1 MNYGTIYTLYFRSRK
16 EEDNYTVEIQKEGYT
31 GRVAELTGSGDAP
44 FSVEIADD
52 DFLYVPTRFS
62 TATIRVVGN
71 DYLQS
76 LYSTGYQQYRVNFKQ
91 GNKIVWTGFVTPELY
106 TQDYTSNKFDLE
118 VQCVSAMNT
127 LEYINYKLKNE
138 TDKGFI
144 SLWELLTRCVLES
157 RGSYSAIYIP
167 HVYAKNLADYDANT
181 NILQSMTISEQ
192 NFFDEDDKPMTL
204 KEVIEELCKFLNW
217 TCVDY
222 KGALYF
228 VDVDH
233 RGDYYKYVPNFS
245 SYTFESG
252 NVVSVQNV
260 GFSGA
265 DHTLDILGGYN
276 KAIVKTS
283 NYNVG
288 QVFPEEEFNKLKRFG
303 VESKTEKKNHITL
316 KRFYLPDTY
325 KLYRYAKNN
334 DVPLPDKNLSN
345 YENNPNDVIGAMLIK
360 RCEYNIVNGEPDITN
375 YNWENLIQVRSY
387 REKGYQING
396 AQILEFAHPLPV
408 ASYADGAIAI
418 NLSIQVTMNTDLTI
432 GYVKQSGWLDMRC
445 SLSIG
450 ENYFN
455 GSNWVKD
462 SSAYFDIEFLLK
474 DYDGNS
480 FVRNINTKKLSMP
493 YDGLDGYVIPLPEDR
508 VLTGAIKFCLYE
520 LTENYKHTN
529 TGGKDEIHNTA
540 NDGYG
545 YYIKDLKMNYKLRDD
560 LSELSDNSDRYYENI
575 VNEGY
580 INELDEIEFKISSYN
595 NDGACY
601 SKVMLGDNYLTDNL
615 YSSIEQKL
623 VRPEEHL
630 IRRIINQYG
639 ATKFKLTQILVD
651 DEAIT
656 PITTI
661 TDKFQPNKRFTITG
675 GTIDF
680 AMNQF
685 NCKMIENGRY

>member
-1 MNYGTIYTLYFRSRK
+1 MSYGTIYTLPFRSRK
-16 EEDNYTVEIQKEGYT
+16 EDVCLVEIQKEGYT
-31 GRVAELTGSGDAP
+31 GRVIELTGSGEAP

-52 DFLYVPTRFS
+52 DFLYTPVRFS
-62 TATIRVVGN
+62 TAAIRVVGG
-71 DYLQS
+71 DHLQS
-76 LYSTGYQQYRVNFKQ
+76 LYSTGYRQYRVIFKRA
-91 GNKIVWTGFVTPELY
+91 GSVTWCGFIKPELY
-106 TQDYTSNKFDLE
+106 TQDYSGTIFELE
-118 VQCVSAMNT
+118 IECISAMSV
-127 LEYINYKLKNE
+127 LEYIEYKQKSE
-138 TDKGFI
+138 EGKGFVT
-144 SLWELLTRCVLES
+144 LWELLTRCVSES
-157 RGSYSAIYIP
+157 RGSYSSVYLP
-167 HVYAKNLADYDANT
+167 HVYAGSESDYTAWRNV
-181 NILQSMTISEQ
+181 LQDMTISEQ
-192 NFFDEDDKPMTL
+192 NFFDEDDKPMKL
-204 KEVIEELCKFLNW
+204 KEVLEELCRFLNW
-217 TCVDY
+217 TCVDWQ
-222 KGALYF
+222 GALYF
-228 VDVDH
+228 IDTDH
-233 RGDYYKYVPNFS
+233 AGDYYKYALDFS
-245 SYTFESG
+245 SYTTVRGFT
-252 NVVSVQNV
+252 VSVQKVN
-260 GFSGA
+260 FSGS
-265 DHTLDILGGYN
+265 DHALDILSGYN
-276 KAIVKTS
+276 KVTVKTS
-283 NYNVG
+283 NYNIG
-288 QVFPEEEFNKLKRFG
+288 DVFPEEEFNKLKRFG
-303 VESKTEKKNHITL
+303 LESKIEKKNHVTL
-316 KRFYLPDTY
+316 KRFYLPNTY
-325 KLYRYAKNN
+325 KLYRYEKNN
-334 DVPLPDKNLSN
+334 VVPLSDKDLNN

-360 RCEYNIVNGEPDITN
+360 RCEYNMVNGEPDITN

-387 REKGYQING
+387 REKGFQING
-396 AQILEFAHPLPV
+396 APILEFANPLPV
-408 ASYADGAIAI
+408 APYADGAISI
-418 NLSIQVTMNTDLTI
+418 SLSVQVTMNTDLTI

-450 ENYFN
+450 EDYFD
-455 GSNWVKD
+455 GSDWVKD

-474 DYDGNS
+474 DYTGDS
-480 FVRNINTKKLSMP
+480 FVSNVNTKKLSMP
-493 YDGLDGYVIPLPEDR
+493 YDGLEGRVIPLPEDR
-508 VLTGAIKFCLYE
+508 ILTGAIKFCLYE

-560 LSELSDNSDRYYENI
+560 LSELSDNSDRTYENVI
-575 VNEGY
+575 NEDY

>member
-1 MNYGTIYTLYFRSRK
+1 MSYGTIYTLPFRSRK
-16 EEDNYTVEIQKEGYT
+16 EDVCLVEIQKEGYT
-31 GRVAELTGSGDAP
+31 GRGIELTGSGETP

-52 DFLYVPTRFS
+52 DFLYTPVRFS
-62 TATIRVVGN
+62 TAAIRVVGG
-71 DYLQS
+71 DHLQS
-76 LYSTGYQQYRVNFKQ
+76 LYSTGYRQYRVIFKRA
-91 GNKIVWTGFVTPELY
+91 GSVTWCGFIKPELY
-106 TQDYTSNKFDLE
+106 TQDYSGTIFELE
-118 VQCVSAMNT
+118 IECISAMSV
-127 LEYINYKLKNE
+127 LEYIEYKQKSE
-138 TDKGFI
+138 EGKGFVT
-144 SLWELLTRCVLES
+144 LWELLTRCVSES
-157 RGSYSAIYIP
+157 RGSYSSVYLP
-167 HVYAKNLADYDANT
+167 HVYAGSESDYTAWRNV
-181 NILQSMTISEQ
+181 LQDMTISEQ
-192 NFFDEDDKPMTL
+192 NFFDEDDKPMKL
-204 KEVIEELCKFLNW
+204 KEVLEELCRFLNW
-217 TCVDY
+217 TCVDWQ
-222 KGALYF
+222 GALYF
-228 VDVDH
+228 IDTDH
-233 RGDYYKYVPNFS
+233 AGDYYKYALDFS
-245 SYTFESG
+245 SYTTVRGFT
-252 NVVSVQNV
+252 VSVQKVN
-260 GFSGA
+260 FSGS
-265 DHTLDILGGYN
+265 DHALDILSGYN
-276 KAIVKTS
+276 KVTVKTS
-283 NYNVG
+283 NYNIG
-288 QVFPEEEFNKLKRFG
+288 DVFPEEEFNKLKRFG
-303 VESKTEKKNHITL
+303 LESKIEKKNHVTL
-316 KRFYLPDTY
+316 KRFYLPNTY
-325 KLYRYAKNN
+325 KLYRYEKNN
-334 DVPLPDKNLSN
+334 DVPLSDKDLNN

-360 RCEYNIVNGEPDITN
+360 RCEYNMVNGEPDITN

-387 REKGYQING
+387 REKGFQING
-396 AQILEFAHPLPV
+396 APILEFANPLPV
-408 ASYADGAIAI
+408 APYADGAISI
-418 NLSIQVTMNTDLTI
+418 SLSVQVTMNTDLTI

-450 ENYFN
+450 EDYFD
-455 GSNWVKD
+455 GSDWVKD

-474 DYDGNS
+474 DYTGDS
-480 FVRNINTKKLSMP
+480 FISNVNTKKLSMT
-493 YDGLDGYVIPLPEDR
+493 YDGLEGRVIPLPEDR
-508 VLTGAIKFCLYE
+508 ILTGAIKFCLYE

-560 LSELSDNSDRYYENI
+560 LSELSDNSDRTYENVI
-575 VNEGY
+575 NEDY

-639 ATKFKLTQILVD
+639 YTKTKLTQVLID

>member
-1 MNYGTIYTLYFRSRK
+1 MMNYGTIYTLYFRSRK

-144 SLWELLTRCVLES
+144 SLWELLTRCVSES

-222 KGALYF
+222 KGELYF

-233 RGDYYKYVPNFS
+233 CGDYYKYVPNFS

-252 NVVSVQNV
+252 NVVSVQNI

-276 KAIVKTS
+276 KAIVKNS
-283 NYNVG
+283 NYPVG
-288 QVFPEEEFNKLKRFG
+288 NLLPEERFEEMQILKVLDNANDKNQVCHRVFLIPNQWETIVFKEGLTIKVDDLQKYKDIAHTFEGAIPMKYCTYKQNKDLNGNWIPEITDYSFTNVIQIRRTKERYEAGPLSTCKVMTTKGASAIYSNGIFCISGSYKFINSDDMIPWDNSSVSDVLYAQIRIGDMYYGSLRPDAGQKNTWAQNPEYAFKLKPER
-303 VESKTEKKNHITL
+303 VEAKQDYVSIENQKT
-316 KRFYLPDTY
+316 
-325 KLYRYAKNN
+325 
-334 DVPLPDKNLSN
+334 
-345 YENNPNDVIGAMLIK
+345 
-360 RCEYNIVNGEPDITN
+360 
-375 YNWENLIQVRSY
+375 
-387 REKGYQING
+387 
-396 AQILEFAHPLPV
+396 
-408 ASYADGAIAI
+408 
-418 NLSIQVTMNTDLTI
+418 
-432 GYVKQSGWLDMRC
+432 
-445 SLSIG
+445 
-450 ENYFN
+450 
-455 GSNWVKD
+455 
-462 SSAYFDIEFLLK
+462 
-474 DYDGNS
+474 
-480 FVRNINTKKLSMP
+480 LSMP
-493 YDGLDGYVIPLPEDR
+493 YTGISGVIVSIDR
-508 VLTGAIKFCLYE
+508 VLQGDFEFTLLMPVGKNFSA
-520 LTENYKHTN
+520 
-529 TGGKDEIHNTA
+529 GGVLVKDFKIVYQKPDDE
-540 NDGYG
+540 
-545 YYIKDLKMNYKLRDD
+545 KLI
-560 LSELSDNSDRYYENI
+560 SNSSIDRYYENV

-601 SKVMLGDNYLTDNL
+601 SKVMLDDNYLTDNL

>member
-1 MNYGTIYTLYFRSRK
+1 MSYGTIYTLPFRSRK
-16 EEDNYTVEIQKEGYT
+16 EDVCLVEIQKEGYT
-31 GRVAELTGSGDAP
+31 GRVIELTGSGEAP

-52 DFLYVPTRFS
+52 DFLYTPVRFS
-62 TATIRVVGN
+62 TAAIRVVGG
-71 DYLQS
+71 DHLQS
-76 LYSTGYQQYRVNFKQ
+76 LYSTGYRQYRVIFKRA
-91 GNKIVWTGFVTPELY
+91 GSVTWCGFIKPELY
-106 TQDYTSNKFDLE
+106 TQDYSGTIFELE
-118 VQCVSAMNT
+118 IECISAMSV
-127 LEYINYKLKNE
+127 LEYIEYKQKSE
-138 TDKGFI
+138 EGKGFVT
-144 SLWELLTRCVLES
+144 LWELLTRCVSES
-157 RGSYSAIYIP
+157 RGSYSSVYLP
-167 HVYAKNLADYDANT
+167 HVYAGSESDYTAWRNV
-181 NILQSMTISEQ
+181 LQDMTISEQ
-192 NFFDEDDKPMTL
+192 NFFDEDDKPMKL
-204 KEVIEELCKFLNW
+204 KEVLEELCRFLNW
-217 TCVDY
+217 TCVDW
-222 KGALYF
+222 KGDLYF

-233 RGDYYKYVPNFS
+233 AGDYYKYTLDFS
-245 SYTFESG
+245 TYTTVRGFTI
-252 NVVSVQNV
+252 SVQKV
-260 GFSGA
+260 TFSG
-265 DHTLDILGGYN
+265 DNHTLDILGGYN
-276 KAIVKTS
+276 KVTVKTS
-283 NYNVG
+283 NYNIG
-288 QVFPEEEFNKLKRFG
+288 DVFPEEEFNKLKRFG
-303 VESKTEKKNHITL
+303 LESKIEKKNHVTL
-316 KRFYLPDTY
+316 KRFYLPNTY
-325 KLYRYAKNN
+325 KLYRYEKNN
-334 DVPLPDKNLSN
+334 DVPLSDKDLNN

-360 RCEYNIVNGEPDITN
+360 RCEYNMVNGEPDITN

-387 REKGYQING
+387 REKGFQING
-396 AQILEFAHPLPV
+396 APILEFANPLPV
-408 ASYADGAIAI
+408 APYADGAISI
-418 NLSIQVTMNTDLTI
+418 SLSVQVTMNTDLTI

-450 ENYFN
+450 EDYFD
-455 GSNWVKD
+455 GSDWVKD

-474 DYDGNS
+474 DYTGDS
-480 FVRNINTKKLSMP
+480 FVSNVNTKKLSMP
-493 YDGLDGYVIPLPEDR
+493 YDGLEGRVIPLPEDR
-508 VLTGAIKFCLYE
+508 ILTGAIKFCLYE

-560 LSELSDNSDRYYENI
+560 LSELSDNSDRTYENVI
-575 VNEGY
+575 NEDY

-639 ATKFKLTQILVD
+639 YTKTKLTQVLID

>member
-1 MNYGTIYTLYFRSRK
+1 MSYGTIYTLPFRSRK
-16 EEDNYTVEIQKEGYT
+16 EDVCLVEIQKEGYT
-31 GRVAELTGSGDAP
+31 GRVIELTGSGEAP

-52 DFLYVPTRFS
+52 DFLYTPVRFS
-62 TATIRVVGN
+62 TAAIRVVGG
-71 DYLQS
+71 DHLQS
-76 LYSTGYQQYRVNFKQ
+76 LYSTGYRQYRVIFKRA
-91 GNKIVWTGFVTPELY
+91 GSVTWCGFIKPELY
-106 TQDYTSNKFDLE
+106 TQDYSGTIFELE
-118 VQCVSAMNT
+118 IECISAMSV
-127 LEYINYKLKNE
+127 LEYIEYKQKSE
-138 TDKGFI
+138 EGKGFVT
-144 SLWELLTRCVLES
+144 LWELLTRCVSES
-157 RGSYSAIYIP
+157 RGSYSSVYLP
-167 HVYAKNLADYDANT
+167 HVYAGSESDYTAWRNV
-181 NILQSMTISEQ
+181 LQDMTISEQ
-192 NFFDEDDKPMTL
+192 NFFDEDDKPMKL
-204 KEVIEELCKFLNW
+204 KEVLEELCRFLNW
-217 TCVDY
+217 TCVDW
-222 KGALYF
+222 KGDLYF

-233 RGDYYKYVPNFS
+233 AGDYYKYILDFS
-245 SYTFESG
+245 TYTTVRGFTI
-252 NVVSVQNV
+252 SVQKV
-260 GFSGA
+260 TFSG
-265 DHTLDILGGYN
+265 DNHTLDILGGYN
-276 KAIVKTS
+276 KVTVKTS
-283 NYNVG
+283 NYNIG
-288 QVFPEEEFNKLKRFG
+288 DVFPEEEFNKLKRFG
-303 VESKTEKKNHITL
+303 LESKIEKKNHVTL
-316 KRFYLPDTY
+316 KRFYLPNTY
-325 KLYRYAKNN
+325 KLYRYEKNN
-334 DVPLPDKNLSN
+334 DVPLSDKDLNN

-360 RCEYNIVNGEPDITN
+360 RCEYNMVNGEPDITN

-387 REKGYQING
+387 REKGFQING
-396 AQILEFAHPLPV
+396 APILEFANPLPV
-408 ASYADGAIAI
+408 APYADGAISI
-418 NLSIQVTMNTDLTI
+418 SLSVQVTMNTDLTI

-450 ENYFN
+450 EDYFD
-455 GSNWVKD
+455 GSDWVKD

-474 DYDGNS
+474 DYTGDS
-480 FVRNINTKKLSMP
+480 FISNVNTKKLSMP
-493 YDGLDGYVIPLPEDR
+493 YDGLEGRVIPLPEDR
-508 VLTGAIKFCLYE
+508 ILTGAIKFCLYE

-560 LSELSDNSDRYYENI
+560 LSELSDNSDRTYENVI
-575 VNEGY
+575 NEDY

-639 ATKFKLTQILVD
+639 YTKTKLTQVLID

>member
-1 MNYGTIYTLYFRSRK
+1 MSYGTIYTLPFRSRK
-16 EEDNYTVEIQKEGYT
+16 EDVCLVEIQKEGYT
-31 GRVAELTGSGDAP
+31 GRVIELTGSGEAP

-52 DFLYVPTRFS
+52 DFLYTPVRFS
-62 TATIRVVGN
+62 TAAIRVVGG
-71 DYLQS
+71 DHLQS
-76 LYSTGYQQYRVNFKQ
+76 LYSTGYRQYRVIFKRA
-91 GNKIVWTGFVTPELY
+91 GSVTWCGFIRPELY
-106 TQDYTSNKFDLE
+106 TQDYSGTIFELE
-118 VQCVSAMNT
+118 IECISAMSV
-127 LEYINYKLKNE
+127 LEYIEYKQKSE
-138 TDKGFI
+138 EGKGFVT
-144 SLWELLTRCVLES
+144 LWELLTRCVSES
-157 RGSYSAIYIP
+157 RGSYSSVYLP
-167 HVYAKNLADYDANT
+167 HVYAGSESDYTAWRNV
-181 NILQSMTISEQ
+181 LQDMTISEQ
-192 NFFDEDDKPMTL
+192 NFFDEDDKPMKL
-204 KEVIEELCKFLNW
+204 KEVLEELCRFLNW
-217 TCVDY
+217 TCVDW
-222 KGALYF
+222 KGDLYF

-233 RGDYYKYVPNFS
+233 AGDYYKYTLDFS
-245 SYTFESG
+245 TYTTVRGFTI
-252 NVVSVQNV
+252 SVQKV
-260 GFSGA
+260 TFSG
-265 DHTLDILGGYN
+265 DNHTLDILGGYN
-276 KAIVKTS
+276 KVTVKTS
-283 NYNVG
+283 NYNIG
-288 QVFPEEEFNKLKRFG
+288 DVFPEEEFNKLKRFG
-303 VESKTEKKNHITL
+303 LESKIEKKNHVTL
-316 KRFYLPDTY
+316 KRFYLPNTY
-325 KLYRYAKNN
+325 KLYRYEKNN
-334 DVPLPDKNLSN
+334 DVPLSDKDLNN

-360 RCEYNIVNGEPDITN
+360 RCEYNMVNGEPDITN

-387 REKGYQING
+387 REKGFQING
-396 AQILEFAHPLPV
+396 APILEFANPLPV
-408 ASYADGAIAI
+408 APYADGAISI
-418 NLSIQVTMNTDLTI
+418 SLSVQVTMNTDLTI

-450 ENYFN
+450 EDYFD
-455 GSNWVKD
+455 GSDWVKD

-474 DYDGNS
+474 DYTGDS
-480 FVRNINTKKLSMP
+480 FVSNVNTKKLSMP
-493 YDGLDGYVIPLPEDR
+493 YDGLEGRVIPLPEDR
-508 VLTGAIKFCLYE
+508 ILTGAIKFCLYE

-560 LSELSDNSDRYYENI
+560 LSELSDNSDRTYENVI
-575 VNEGY
+575 NEDY

-615 YSSIEQKL
+615 YSCIEQKL

-639 ATKFKLTQILVD
+639 YTKTKLTQVLID